1 MNLFPEIKPYKIEF
15 LKVDDHNELY
25 IEQVGNPNG
34 IPIIFLHGGPG
45 AGLSNNEIVEVG
57 ASCTLIP
64 GEPRISFA
72 AATFRPK

>member
-45 AGLSNNEIVEVG
+45 AGLSKIY
-57 ASCTLIP
+57 
-64 GEPRISFA
+64 RQYFD
-72 AATFRPK
+72 PKVYRVILFDPQKCCEHQQL